1 MANRVFEWRSKC
13 GQSVVEN
20 AVIRV
25 STTRLDVC
33 PTTGYATSVVD
44 VRFFNAS
51 RVRAHTLY
59 NDMNFAGSII
69 SWPPNLWIKNILYN
83 FAGDNACVGSLAFY
97 AYAPY
102 QHTALSY

>member
-13 GQSVVEN
+13 GRSVVEN
-20 AVIRV
+20 VVIRV

-51 RVRAHTLY
+51 RVRAYIHV
-59 NDMNFAGSII
+59 
-69 SWPPNLWIKNILYN
+69 
-83 FAGDNACVGSLAFY
+83 CVRI
-97 AYAPY
+97 PY
-102 QHTALSY
+102 IMI